1 MAEHSVT
8 FDPSGAHPTGSF
20 TSRVLASDSPASSLV
35 GFKAGNETN
44 PHDRITIL
52 YGQLPTKEDLYGAG
66 VTDSNIAL
74 TNIQLQFTLTRSDT
88 DIEYYVVQSITDG
101 QTINFPT
108 EQEGTPSYD
117 GVDFDTSG
125 TTVQKKWYNG
135 TDFTTAAN
143 IVVDGVIEDEHYA
156 YFRPHAIGT
165 FTLDLKNYVKAK
177 SLKFGDKFNIVIRK
191 DSAAE
196 NQDEY
201 IEVDTSTGGYS
212 NRTTNNFIDMILHYE
227 DPEPSMP
234 IIKLEA
240 DTDYRSSI
248 VTMTTKPSDKDIV
261 EFATVWKDG
270 GTDTFENRVGVHY
283 SATNRVQFNGGSQ
296 FATGIFKE
304 VDGDIADGGSDATT
318 FLATEGETDNL
329 VVWASDMSASDT
341 GANSKNRTM
350 SNRVS
355 HSRLSCTG
363 SLSAGTAIGE
373 ELTLTINGYS
383 DAGDSNAANFVKYG
397 VNWNGTSTA
406 ANDDIND
413 FTIVTLD
420 APASSV
426 TVKHTYDKA
435 ETYKVNICVIDD
447 KGFRSDFTQAASRGI
462 LNSNPVAVL
471 RASRDTAVRAK
482 YGDEFSVVT
491 LSASHSYPIGSD
503 KQLWAYKFKHNSS
516 TPVTTF
522 PIENDNSI
530 FNDVSKAIKL
540 KCNTAGCENTVIRVY
555 GKKSVAADGSNVADN
570 ANTFDRYEQVFVE
583 LSPNPDT
590 NAESFSSSTSELFK
604 SVDFV
609 VVTSL
614 DSTDATAG
622 AVYTLAE
629 DSGSIINNKIRA
641 AKDTDAW
648 GGYVAA
654 EGIQVDFSASGKTIH
669 NDTSSTFLTS
679 GFVPGDTIWVNGAVA
694 DAANN
699 GFFTVSA
706 VTADTITVNE
716 DLIDENNDVGVSIY
730 KVNGPTLS
738 IASYAENTPT
748 VTLAVRQ
755 VGVTPQ
761 ASSHTYQTSSTTSQ
775 LIKFVSEEYN
785 TLDFDTEA
793 DGQHIALLSSN
804 IKRAGGIASLMSLGG
819 DLYPVGSTRTKMGTP
834 GLTLNVRMLSQRGYR
849 KVWNLIEGGRYQWAT
864 VDAKSIDVPANAY
877 KQLRLRLTDG
887 TINKD
892 PTMASEYTASLNFVI
907 IGELIG

>member
-1 MAEHSVT
+1 MAEVGPIVM
-8 FDPSGAHPTGSF
+8 DPSSAHPTSSL
-20 TSRVLASDSPASSLV
+20 TSRILRSDTNTTGAQ
-35 GFKAGNETN
+35 GFKAGTSSSGSGG
-44 PHDRITIL
+44 HKFITLI
-52 YGQLPTKEDLYGAG
+52 YGNLPDKEDIYGAG
-66 VTDSNIAL
+66 VTDSNLAL
-74 TNIQLQFTLTRSDT
+74 SGLQLSFTLSTADSDT
-88 DIEYYVVQSITDG
+88 EYYVVQSLSKFDTE
-101 QTINFPT
+101 NFPI
-108 EQEGTPSYD
+108 ESQGIPCYA
-117 GVDFDTSG
+117 GVERDSSASATRPWTGGSATG
-125 TTVQKKWYNG
+125 
-135 TDFTTAAN
+135 N
-143 IVVDGVIEDEHYA
+143 IVTAGVIGDDVA
-156 YFRPHAIGT
+156 TYFAGDATSAMTI
-165 FTLDLKNYVKAK
+165 DLTNMIKQN
-177 SLKFGDKFNIVIRK
+177 SLKFGSKFAFVIQKLEQEDQNEHIIV
-191 DSAAE
+191 A
-196 NQDEY
+196 
-201 IEVDTSTGGYS
+201 DTSTIQMKLLF
-212 NRTTNNFIDMILHYE
+212 T
-227 DPEPSMP
+227 DPEPTMP
-234 IIKLEA
+234 VIKLEA

-248 VTMTTKPSDKDIV
+248 VTMTTKPSDKDIT
-261 EFATVWKDG
+261 EFATVWKNG

-304 VDGDIADGGSDATT
+304 VDGDIADG
-318 FLATEGETDNL
+318 FLDGEGVEDNL
-329 VVWASDMSASDT
+329 VVWASDMSASGT
-341 GANSKNRTM
+341 TTNVKNRTM

-363 SLSAGTAIGE
+363 SLSAGTAIGQ
-373 ELTLTINGYS
+373 ELTLTINGFS
-383 DAGDSNAANFVKYG
+383 DAGNSSAANFVKYG

-435 ETYKVNICVIDD
+435 DTYKVNICVIDD

-462 LNSNPVAVL
+462 VNSNPVAVL
-471 RASRDTAVRAK
+471 RASRDVAVRAK

-503 KQLWAYKFKHNSS
+503 KQLWAYKFKHDSS

-522 PIENDNSI
+522 PTTNDNSM
-530 FNDVSKAIKL
+530 FNDASKAIKL

-555 GKKSVAADGSNVADN
+555 GKKSVAANGSNVIDTDS
-570 ANTFDRYEQVFVE
+570 TFDRYEQVFVE
-583 LSPNPDT
+583 LSPNT
-590 NAESFSSSTSELFK
+590 SVETFSSDTSELFK

-609 VVTSL
+609 VVTAL

-622 AVYTLAE
+622 AVYTLT
-629 DSGSIINNKIRA
+629 DSSGNIINNKIRA
-641 AKDTDAW
+641 AKNTDAW
-648 GGYVAA
+648 GGYVAVT
-654 EGIQVDFSASGKTIH
+654 GIQVDFSASGKTIH
-669 NDTSSTFLTS
+669 NDTGSTFLTS

-716 DLIDENNDVGVSIY
+716 DLVDESNDAGVDIY
-730 KVNGPTLS
+730 KVNGPTLP
-738 IASYAENTPT
+738 IASYAGNAPV

-755 VGVTPQ
+755 AGVTPQ
-761 ASSHTYQTSSTTSQ
+761 ASSHTYQTSSFVTQTV
-775 LIKFVSEEYN
+775 KFVSEEYN

-793 DGQHIALLSSN
+793 DGNHIALLSSN
-804 IKRAGGIASLMSLGG
+804 IKRAGGIASLMALGG
-819 DLYPVGSTRTKMGTP
+819 DLYPIGSTRTKMGTP

-849 KVWNLIEGGRYQWAT
+849 KIWNLIEGGRYQWAT
-864 VDAKSIDVPANAY
+864 IDANSIDVPTDAY

>member
-1 MAEHSVT
+1 MAE
-8 FDPSGAHPTGSF
+8 FGPLNMDPSGAHPTSSL
-20 TSRVLASDSPASSLV
+20 TSRILRSDTSTTGAQ
-35 GFKAGNETN
+35 GFKAGTSTTGSSGTN
-44 PHDRITIL
+44 FFTLI
-52 YGQLPTKEDLYGAG
+52 YGRLPDKEDIYGAG
-66 VTDSNIAL
+66 VTDSNL
-74 TNIQLQFTLTRSDT
+74 SLSGLQLSFTISSADSDT
-88 DIEYYVVQSITDG
+88 EYYVVKSLSKFDTENFPIESQGIPCYEGVERDASASATRPWTGTNGTGDIVTAGVIGDDVAGYFAGDVATSIT
-101 QTINFPT
+101 
-108 EQEGTPSYD
+108 
-117 GVDFDTSG
+117 VDLT
-125 TTVQKKWYNG
+125 NM
-135 TDFTTAAN
+135 
-143 IVVDGVIEDEHYA
+143 
-156 YFRPHAIGT
+156 
-165 FTLDLKNYVKAK
+165 VKQN
-177 SLKFGDKFNIVIRK
+177 SLKFGSKFAFIIRK
-191 DSAAE
+191 EELEDA
-196 NQDEY
+196 DEH
-201 IEVDTSTGGYS
+201 IIVADTSTIQMKLLY
-212 NRTTNNFIDMILHYE
+212 T
-227 DPEPSMP
+227 DPEPTMP
-234 IIKLEA
+234 VIKLEA

-248 VTMTTKPSDKDIV
+248 VTMTTKPSDKDIT

-304 VDGDIADGGSDATT
+304 VDGDIADG
-318 FLATEGETDNL
+318 FLDGEGVEDNL
-329 VVWASDMSASDT
+329 VVWASDMSASGT
-341 GANSKNRTM
+341 TTNVKNRTM

-373 ELTLTINGYS
+373 ELTLTINGFS
-383 DAGDSNAANFVKYG
+383 DDGDSNPANFVKYG

-435 ETYKVNICVIDD
+435 DTYKVNICVIDD

-462 LNSNPVAVL
+462 VNSNPVAVL

-522 PIENDNSI
+522 PMENDNSS
-530 FNDVSKAIKL
+530 FNDVSKTIKL
-540 KCNTAGCENTVIRVY
+540 KCNTAGCETTVVRVY
-555 GKKSVAADGSNVADN
+555 GKKSVAANGNDVADN
-570 ANTFDRYEQVFVE
+570 DAAFDRYEQVFVD

-590 NAESFSSSTSELFK
+590 VAESFSDVTSELFK
-604 SVDFV
+604 SIDFV
-609 VVTSL
+609 VVTFL
-614 DSTDATAG
+614 DATDTAG
-622 AVYTLAE
+622 AVYTLA
-629 DSGSIINNKIRA
+629 DSSGNIINNKIRA
-641 AKDTDAW
+641 AKDVDAW
-648 GGYVAA
+648 GGYV
-654 EGIQVDFSASGKTIH
+654 EVTGIQVDFSASGKTIH
-669 NDTSSTFLTS
+669 RDTAGSFLTN

-706 VTADTITVNE
+706 VTTDTITVNE
-716 DLIDENNDVGVSIY
+716 DLVDENNDAGVDIY
-730 KVNGPTLS
+730 KVNGPTLP
-738 IASYAENTPT
+738 IASFAENTPT

-755 VGVTPQ
+755 ASVTPQ
-761 ASSHTYQTSSTTSQ
+761 ASSHTYQTSSFTTQ
-775 LIKFVSEEYN
+775 QIKFVSEEYN

-793 DGQHIALLSSN
+793 DGNHIALLSAN
-804 IKRAGGIASLMSLGG
+804 IKRAGGIASLMALGG
-819 DLYPVGSTRTKMGTP
+819 DLYPIGSTRTKMGTP

-849 KVWNLIEGGRYQWAT
+849 KIWNLIEGGRYQWAT
-864 VDAKSIDVPANAY
+864 IDAKSIDVPTDAY